1 MTLGLPLVKSILTSL
16 AESVFV
22 SLGLSVAMS
31 AADAVV
37 QENIFGL
44 GTTVLIISNE
54 EMKDIMKIVKS
65 LEESGLLIKGI
76 NETIKNEA
84 KQQRRRISFNVN
96 RSISCQYIRKCIS
109 RKRSNKIRSNF
120 LVLSN
125 HLTNF
130 KIQKYYQNETKSN
143 DVHTKNNLSKIKD
156 GAYIINL

>member
-44 GTTVLIISNE
+44 GTTALIISNE

-65 LEESGLLIKGI
+65 LEESGVLIKGI

-96 RSISCQYIRKCIS
+96 RSISC
-109 RKRSNKIRSNF
+109 
-120 LVLSN
+120 
-125 HLTNF
+125 
-130 KIQKYYQNETKSN
+130 
-143 DVHTKNNLSKIKD
+143 
-156 GAYIINL
+156 